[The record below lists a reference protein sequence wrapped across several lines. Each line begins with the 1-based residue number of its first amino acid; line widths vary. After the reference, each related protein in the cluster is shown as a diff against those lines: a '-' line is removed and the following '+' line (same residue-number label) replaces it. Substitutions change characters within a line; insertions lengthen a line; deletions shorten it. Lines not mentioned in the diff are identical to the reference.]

1 MKHSIFVT
9 AVVLLLLSCDKKN
22 SNKQEETILKGNV
35 SILVDETLL
44 PIIQDQVEVFQTQY
58 DATINLVPKSETE
71 IALLLSEDKN
81 RLAILTRELSAN
93 ESKIFTDQQINPKI
107 TVFGTDGIAF
117 IRSKENNDTIINL
130 PDFIAF
136 MKGDNKQSFSGFVFD
151 NPNSSTVRFIKEMA
165 KVEELPKEKVFSLT
179 TNNEVIAYVANNP
192 NVIGIVGVNWI
203 SDPLPENRELVK
215 KVKVLTVKSAN
226 NQLSKPSQ
234 DNIASGIY
242 PLSREIKMLNFQGS
256 AGLGMGFAS
265 FVGGSIGQRI
275 ILKSGLVPVR
285 IPGRN
290 INIRS
295 KI

>member
-165 KVEELPKEKVFSLT
+165 KVEELPKEKVFSLS